1 MSQESQSHFTLN
13 HSVFSENL
21 SKNEDNDILPFQPKE
36 EQTENQLKLKKADI
50 QLNMNLFSSEKEQK
64 QLTPR
69 KIFSTK
75 PKVKFG
81 QLLSDEKLQDI
92 DQIKPEIIV
101 ESIPKPIP
109 KRRPF
114 FQDDSNSEPKIF
126 FPCNPQR
133 STLTIVPSKSA
144 SPQFDQLP
152 SSQPINTKEESQEST
167 FKKAFYSKINTQWDT
182 VITGIS
188 QTNKINQEIISNSS
202 ITKPLTIGKR
212 TNPINLTKSSADV
225 LTHKP
230 KHNAVTLRPTS
241 ISSIVNA
248 FNQNSIMPQEYL
260 NKPYFTIKTPHS
272 NIFNPIQ
279 PINWITYGIEPLRQ
293 EIANNLSLYNDIR
306 HFVSDKKQWK
316 KENILN
322 YLPFYANAKQIG
334 VLACTW
340 NVNQTVFTRHEI
352 DEWTDGIRFNPDIV
366 VCGMQELE
374 MGVDAIITGKKF
386 SDKSIQYEQILY
398 QSINRGHLRYEK
410 LGYYQLCGVVL
421 YVFFNKKIQ
430 NEISEVGFENIRVG
444 AMSGAL
450 ANKGGVAYRMKVYD
464 STICFVVSHLA
475 AHQEFWNKRNE
486 DWAEISKMKISYYDS
501 VSRCS
506 KKVNLLQHDIVI
518 WMGDL
523 NYRIEMSDIEVRKNI
538 RKKDYTELAKNDQLL
553 NSIRRK
559 QAFHNFYEAIINFG
573 PTFKVKIGEN
583 NEYKENR
590 IPSWCDR
597 VLWKTE
603 NRHFVDAKEYTSHE
617 LYTSDHKPVTC
628 FMNLDLQC
636 IDQVKKQEIEHYLDE
651 VSKKY
656 INIIIPNVSV
666 EPNIIT
672 IDNVELLK
680 QYTTTVLLKNNGKFD
695 IKYQI
700 EENNQSEYHEDW
712 LTIKQC
718 KGLIGILEGKNSI
731 NIPIQIYISQTQAWM
746 YQNRNLLLKKI
757 NIWLGDNRSQ
767 SISFTVIVKTLTSVI
782 GMRLESLNRLDRP
795 LLGSLNKGINYT
807 TLPFYI
813 PKEFYR
819 LTSYIISHYQQSC
832 FVEVRPLLYTSQEMR
847 NIIHSLNTETPF
859 PNGPIQLFCDTLL
872 MFISGL
878 HKCCIYYNIVENLS
892 ILSHSKINQI
902 IKFAIPDE
910 YRHLFFYLI
919 SFLKKLIE
927 MGEDKTILITRFAPY
942 IFRCYNPTKI
952 SPFIHFLSTLLSNPL
967 SFLIE

>member
-1 MSQESQSHFTLN
+1 MSQELQSHFALN
-13 HSVFSENL
+13 QFVSSENL
-21 SKNEDNDILPFQPKE
+21 AKNEDNDILPFQSEE

-50 QLNMNLFSSEKEQK
+50 QLNINLFSFEKEQK

-69 KIFSTK
+69 TIFSTK

-81 QLLSDEKLQDI
+81 QLVFDEKPQDF
-92 DQIKPEIIV
+92 DQIKPEINV
-101 ESIPKPIP
+101 KSIPKPIP
-109 KRRPF
+109 RRRPL
-114 FQDDSNSEPKIF
+114 FQDAFNSEPKMF
-126 FPCNPQR
+126 SPRHSQR
-133 STLTIVPSKSA
+133 STLTVVPSKSA
-144 SPQFDQLP
+144 SLQLNELS
-152 SSQPINTKEESQEST
+152 SSQPISTKEESQEFM
-167 FKKAFYSKINTQWDT
+167 FKKAFYSKINNQSDRAVTST
-182 VITGIS
+182 S
-188 QTNKINQEIISNSS
+188 QPNKINDGISN
-202 ITKPLTIGKR
+202 TTMTRPLTIGKR
-212 TNPINLTKSSADV
+212 TNSNSLTKSSFDV
-225 LTHKP
+225 FSTKP
-230 KHNAVTLRPTS
+230 KRNAITLRPTS
-241 ISSIVNA
+241 ISSIANA
-248 FNQNSIMPQEYL
+248 FYQYSIMPQEYL
-260 NKPYFTIKTPHS
+260 DKPHFTIKTPHS

-279 PINWITYGIEPLRQ
+279 PINWIVYGIEPSRQ
-293 EIANNLSLYNDIR
+293 EIANNLNLYNDIR
-306 HFVSDKKQWK
+306 HFVSDKEQWK

-340 NVNQTVFTRHEI
+340 NVNQSVFTRREI

-374 MGVDAIITGKKF
+374 MSVDAIITGKKF

-398 QSINRGHLRYEK
+398 QSLNRGKLRYEK

-421 YVFFNKKIQ
+421 YVFFNTKIQ

-486 DWAEISKMKISYYDS
+486 DWAEISKMKISYYDNI
-501 VSRCS
+501 SRCN

-523 NYRIEMSDIEVRKNI
+523 NYRIEMSDNEVRKNMI
-538 RKKDYTELAKNDQLL
+538 KKDYIELAKNDQLL

-559 QAFHNFYEAIINFG
+559 QAFHNFYEALINFG
-573 PTFKVKIGEN
+573 PTFKIKIGEN

-603 NRHFVDAKEYTSHE
+603 NRHFVEAKEYTSHE

-628 FMNLDLQC
+628 FMSLDLQC
-636 IDQVKKQEIEHYLDE
+636 IDQTKKQEIQHYLDE

-656 INIIIPNVSV
+656 INVIIPNVSV

-680 QYTTTVLLKNNGKFD
+680 QYTTTIVLKNNGKFD
-695 IKYQI
+695 VKYQI
-700 EENNQSEYHEDW
+700 EESNQSEYHEDW
-712 LTIKQC
+712 LTINQC
-718 KGLIGILEGKNSI
+718 EGVIGILEGKSSI
-731 NIPIQIYISQTQAWM
+731 NIPIQVYISQAQAWM
-746 YQNRNLLLKKI
+746 YQDRNLLLKKI
-757 NIWLGDNRSQ
+757 NIWLGDNHSQ
-767 SISFTVIVKTLTSVI
+767 SISFSVIAKTPTSVI
-782 GMRLESLNRLDRP
+782 GMRLESLNRLARP
-795 LLGSLNKGINYT
+795 LLGSINKEINYSIV
-807 TLPFYI
+807 PFYI
-813 PKEFYR
+813 PKELYR
-819 LTSYIISHYQQSC
+819 LTNYIIDHYQQSC
-832 FVEVRPLLYTSQEMR
+832 FVEIRPSVYTSQEMR
-847 NIIHSLNTETPF
+847 SVIHSLNTESPF
-859 PNGPIQLFCDTLL
+859 PNGPIQLFCDASL

-878 HKCCIYYNIVENLS
+878 HECCIYYNISENSSVLND
-892 ILSHSKINQI
+892 SKINQI
-902 IKFAIPDE
+902 IKFATPDE
-910 YRHLFFYLI
+910 YRRLFFYLI

-927 MGEDKTILITRFAPY
+927 MGEDKIILVTRFAPH

-952 SPFIHFLSTLLSNPL
+952 SPFIHFLSTVLTNPL